1 MFTLTFIT
9 SALAGESDAGFL
21 QETFTVRAAASGEV
35 YQLSDTH
42 ALRFRRMTDACAVD
56 LSHRCWNVTTGLII
70 NMFID
75 R

>member
-21 QETFTVRAAASGEV
+21 QEKKSAAASGEV
-35 YQLSDTH
+35 YQLLDTR

-56 LSHRCWNVTTGLII
+56 LSHRCWNITTGLII
-70 NMFID
+70 NMLID